1 MQINQPFRVFG
12 KMCGAIRR
20 SVATGGAL
28 CVMATGIPALA
39 HQPPHLLDR
48 PTLQYDAHAVSKP
61 RGLPADLATPI
72 PRMPTQQES
81 ANKAKPPTNEQNS
94 QDKTESEQTR
104 VTIERLTAEVDRL
117 KKKVAG
123 LEKDRRV
130 DVIQERL
137 TREEQRAETLQSQ
150 LSGTIEKEAGLQA
163 RLEEIDEQMR
173 PENIER
179 ASAGAAR
186 YDLTKSAIACAVDL
200 PAKSTAS
207 KHNWIRWLIA
217 ANASHS
223 PQTPGCGARLRLQLT
238 RQRTHKRKRAISRV
252 SFQPPGLCRRSFTV
266 LILKSPVAPANRS
279 LRCR

>member
-1 MQINQPFRVFG
+1 MQINQPFWVFG
-12 KMCGAIRR
+12 KMCCAIRR

-28 CVMATGIPALA
+28 CVVAPGIPALA
-39 HQPPHLLDR
+39 HQPPHLLHR
-48 PTLQYDAHAVSKP
+48 PTLQYDAHAVGEP
-61 RGLPADLATPI
+61 RGLRAGLATPI
-72 PRMPTQQES
+72 LRVPTQQES
-81 ANKAKPPTNEQNS
+81 ANKAKPATNEQNS

-163 RLEEIDEQMR
+163 RLEEIDEQLR

-179 ASAGAAR
+179 ASAGAGSLR
-186 YDLTKSAIACAVDL
+186 PEEVRDSLRRRLTSEKHRIQTQLDTLAHSRERLKASLSDADAAV
-200 PAKSTAS
+200 
-207 KHNWIRWLIA
+207 H
-217 ANASHS
+217 
-223 PQTPGCGARLRLQLT
+223 RLRLQLD
-238 RQRTHKRKRAISRV
+238 QATH
-252 SFQPPGLCRRSFTV
+252 P
-266 LILKSPVAPANRS
+266 
-279 LRCR
+279 